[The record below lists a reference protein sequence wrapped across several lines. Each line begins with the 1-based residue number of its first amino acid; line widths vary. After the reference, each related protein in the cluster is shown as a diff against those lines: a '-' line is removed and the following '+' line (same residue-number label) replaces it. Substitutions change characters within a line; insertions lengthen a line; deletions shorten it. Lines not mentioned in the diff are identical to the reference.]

1 MPTDAKTALV
11 PKLRFPEFRG
21 AEEWPLTA
29 GDAVFDQINDK
40 NPEPGLPVLAITQE
54 HGAIPRHLIDY
65 HVSVSDKSIE
75 SYKVVRIG
83 DFVISLRS
91 FQGGIEYSGYDGI
104 CSPAYVI
111 LRRRGKGSDDYF
123 RHYLKTAKFI
133 RILTKNIEGLRD
145 GKMIS
150 YAQFSD
156 VMLPVPK
163 LPEQI
168 RIAECL
174 SSADEAIAAQARK
187 VDALKKHKKG
197 LMQQLFP
204 REGETQ
210 PHRRFP
216 EFQNAGEWRR
226 ERLQEVTDSVFD
238 GTHQTPAYTAEGVPF
253 YSVENL
259 ISGNVN
265 KFISRSDY
273 ILATKKNKPTKGDIL
288 LTRIGKIGYS
298 RVVTWDHDFSVY
310 VTLAVIK
317 QSKLFNSHYMSC
329 FIQSEFYQSE
339 LRRKSLPDAV
349 PPKIN
354 LDNLRSTTVL
364 LPNGDEQRKLAD
376 CFTALDHLIIAETQK
391 AEALKRHKR
400 GLMQQLF
407 PLVEEAKG

>member
-1 MPTDAKTALV
+1 MTAEVKPGLV
-11 PKLRFPEFRG
+11 LMQQLFPREGETQPRHRFPEFQHAGNWEKGTLGSVCDLYQPVTLSSSELSMTGEHLVYGANGIIGTHNEYNHEDSEVAVTCRG
-21 AEEWPLTA
+21 ATCGEVTITEPKSWITGNAMVVKPKTMKIRK
-29 GDAVFDQINDK
+29 DFIFHYFK
-40 NPEPGLPVLAITQE
+40 NHGL
-54 HGAIPRHLIDY
+54 
-65 HVSVSDKSIE
+65 KN
-75 SYKVVRIG
+75 
-83 DFVISLRS
+83 VIS
-91 FQGGIEYSGYDGI
+91 
-104 CSPAYVI
+104 
-111 LRRRGKGSDDYF
+111 GS
-123 RHYLKTAKFI
+123 
-133 RILTKNIEGLRD
+133 
-145 GKMIS
+145 
-150 YAQFSD
+150 AQPQITRAGFAPLVFFFPPPS
-156 VMLPVPK
+156 
-163 LPEQI
+163 EQQ

-204 REGETQ
+204 REGDTQ

-259 ISGNVN
+259 ISGNAN

-364 LPNGDEQRKLAD
+364 LPNEDEQRKLAD

-407 PLVEEAKG
+407 PLAEEAKG

>member
-1 MPTDAKTALV
+1 MDDRIVA
-11 PKLRFPEFRG
+11 
-21 AEEWPLTA
+21 
-29 GDAVFDQINDK
+29 
-40 NPEPGLPVLAITQE
+40 
-54 HGAIPRHLIDY
+54 
-65 HVSVSDKSIE
+65 SDIGR
-75 SYKVVRIG
+75 YKVVRKDWFAYNPMRLNIG
-83 DFVISLRS
+83 SIARWQGDTDILVSPDYIVFSCLNEQEPGLQSAFLDQFRQSAAWENFVT
-91 FQGGIEYSGYDGI
+91 QGGG
-104 CSPAYVI
+104 
-111 LRRRGKGSDDYF
+111 GSV
-123 RHYLKTAKFI
+123 RI
-133 RILTKNIEGLRD
+133 RIYYDDIGILKLN
-145 GKMIS
+145 
-150 YAQFSD
+150 
-156 VMLPVPK
+156 LPV
-163 LPEQI
+163 LTEQQK
-168 RIAECL
+168 IAECL

-204 REGETQ
+204 REGDTQ

-259 ISGNVN
+259 ISGNAN

-273 ILATKKNKPTKGDIL
+273 ILATNKNKPTKGDIL

-364 LPNGDEQRKLAD
+364 LPNEDEQRKLAD

-407 PLVEEAKG
+407 PLAEEAKG